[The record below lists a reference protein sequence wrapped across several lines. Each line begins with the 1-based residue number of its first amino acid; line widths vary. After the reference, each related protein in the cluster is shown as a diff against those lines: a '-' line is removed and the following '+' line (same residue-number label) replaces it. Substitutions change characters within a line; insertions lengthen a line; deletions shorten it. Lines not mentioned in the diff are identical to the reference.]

1 MDLHG
6 VWELASPIKRAPPPA
21 TSGIQCHLL
30 TSTTCTTCCATT
42 NQTPTSRPQTPIR
55 SISCSPSAE
64 QSTIM
69 KSTDEEGQQQRT
81 QQGGD
86 VAKAEDAGS
95 GRVAET
101 LLRVAPIGLCLAAM
115 AVMLK
120 NSQDG
125 DFGSIS
131 YSDLAA
137 FKFVFGVRER
147 GLRGVLASVGVLRWH
162 PSPIE
167 SVPVMFLTYIILA
180 AGTVST
186 EMLYLAYKGSENVTW
201 SKSCGIFDTFCR
213 QATTSVVITFGSVV
227 YRIKFHQQG
236 LGLNKDN
243 LQDLNRSLDNASK
256 CRHMLKVSMNK
267 MMKMIEAALEA
278 HGEMIINLT
287 LNKVVSEGDTACS
300 TRGSDKSCP
309 QLEAKESTLPK

>member
-30 TSTTCTTCCATT
+30 TSTACTTCCATT

-137 FKFVFGVRER
+137 FKYLVYANGACAAYSLLSVFYVAIPRPSIPDIHNPGCRNSVDGDIVFGIQRQRECYMEQIVWLLEYEDDVDPR
-147 GLRGVLASVGVLRWH
+147 
-162 PSPIE
+162 
-167 SVPVMFLTYIILA
+167 
-180 AGTVST
+180 
-186 EMLYLAYKGSENVTW
+186 EMQSRVNMKSSEYAN
-201 SKSCGIFDTFCR
+201 
-213 QATTSVVITFGSVV
+213 
-227 YRIKFHQQG
+227 
-236 LGLNKDN
+236 
-243 LQDLNRSLDNASK
+243 
-256 CRHMLKVSMNK
+256 RHMLKVSMNK

-278 HGEMIINLT
+278 HGATIVNLT
-287 LNKVVSEGDTACS
+287 LNKLRTPPSSPIGGYRSVSIRGIGNTPKANKKEATLAKDFYWPLKSVVTN
-300 TRGSDKSCP
+300 TNSDSNF
-309 QLEAKESTLPK
+309 TD